1 VSRILPSNTL
11 GTLQMNL
18 LLCDSKP
25 IVLPEDKQRELEMA
39 LADLLLS
46 AAVGPREAVEED
58 QE

>member
-1 VSRILPSNTL
+1 MNRILSSKIP
-11 GTLQMNL
+11 GLQMNL

-25 IVLPEDKQRELEMA
+25 LALPDHKQQELAMA

-46 AAVGPREAVEED
+46 AAVQPREAVEED

>member
-1 VSRILPSNTL
+1 MNRILSSKS
-11 GTLQMNL
+11 GLQMNL

-25 IVLPEDKQRELEMA
+25 IVLPDDKQQELAMA

-46 AAVGPREAVEED
+46 AAVEPREATEGD

>member
-1 VSRILPSNTL
+1 MNRILSSKIP
-11 GTLQMNL
+11 GLQMNL

-25 IVLPEDKQRELEMA
+25 FVLPDDKQQELAMA

-46 AAVGPREAVEED
+46 AAVEPREAVEED